1 MNWGEQVVL
10 GLLLGGVYV
19 AVGLGFSLVWGVL
32 NIVNLAYGA
41 MVMIGGYVTWLL
53 FVHAGIDPFLALP
66 ANVVVLFGIGY
77 ALQYVVIN
85 RVVRAPFL
93 YTFLITFGL
102 DLVVVNLLLLVF
114 KPDFRSVT
122 TWYSGAAL
130 EAGPILVPYIRL
142 WSLLVAWAL
151 AAAMWWILN
160 RTRIGDSI
168 QAVGA
173 DRDAAQLVGINLRRT
188 YALTFGLGA
197 VCAGVAG
204 ALIATY
210 QAITP
215 TAGEPYT
222 LQAFVV
228 VILGGLGRVS
238 ATVVGGMLFGLV
250 EVLAQGT
257 PHLGAG
263 YQNAIAF
270 GILVLVLLLRPQGL
284 LGRTT

>member
-53 FVHAGIDPFLALP
+53 FTHTGIDPFLGIP
-66 ANVVVLFGIGY
+66 VNVVVLFAIGY
-77 ALQYVVIN
+77 ALQYVVVN

-102 DLVVVNLLLLVF
+102 DLVIVNALLLIF

-130 EAGPILVPYIRL
+130 SVGPILVPYIRL

-151 AAAMWWILN
+151 AAVMWWILN
-160 RTRIGDSI
+160 RTRTGDAI
-168 QAVGA
+168 QAVGS
-173 DRDAAQLVGINLRRT
+173 DRDAAQLVGVSLSRT

-197 VCAGVAG
+197 ACAGVAG

-250 EVLAQGT
+250 QVLAQSA

-270 GILVLVLLLRPQGL
+270 GVLVLVLLLRPQGL
-284 LGRTT
+284 LGRAV